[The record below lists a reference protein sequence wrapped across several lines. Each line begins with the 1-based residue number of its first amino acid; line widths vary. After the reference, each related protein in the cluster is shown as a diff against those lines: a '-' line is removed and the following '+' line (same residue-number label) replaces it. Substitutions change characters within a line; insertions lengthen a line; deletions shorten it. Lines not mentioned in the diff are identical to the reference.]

1 MVMPELV
8 ADCGRCSGLCCVAP
22 AFARSADF
30 ALDKPAETPCPNLVT
45 VVPGRSD
52 APCRI
57 HAELTGRGFPGCVAF
72 DCFGAG
78 QRVTVDWRAGP
89 EAARAAFDSFGV
101 LRGLHEMLWHLTEP
115 LPEVTPALGDE
126 VAEATSRVVRLAEG
140 ELGGVDLAAVR
151 GQVGELLGRVS
162 EAVRGSAG
170 RGHARADLVGQDL
183 RSGRAARRALSG
195 TTLRGALLMGA
206 DLRGVD
212 LGRADLLGAD
222 LRGAD
227 LRGAALARTLF
238 LTGPQVVAAR
248 GDATTTLP
256 ARIPRPAAWGPA

>member
-1 MVMPELV
+1 MDLDLDLV

-30 ALDKPAETPCPNLVT
+30 ALSKPAETPCPNLRVS
-45 VVPGRSD
+45 VPGRSD
-52 APCRI
+52 APCGI
-57 HAELTGRGFPGCVAF
+57 HGLLLDRGFPGCVAF

-78 QRVTVDWRAGP
+78 QRVSADWRDGP
-89 EAARAAFDSFGV
+89 EAAREAFDSFAV
-101 LRGLHEMLWHLTEP
+101 LRGLHEMLWYLSEA
-115 LPEVTPALGDE
+115 LPEIAPALREE
-126 VAEATSRVVRLAEG
+126 VAEAATQVTRLAEDPRA
-140 ELGGVDLAAVR
+140 GVDVDAVR
-151 GQVGELLGRVS
+151 GEVGELLGRVS
-162 EAVRGSAG
+162 AAVRRSSG
-170 RGHARADLVGQDL
+170 RGHARADLAGQDL
-183 RSGRAARRALSG
+183 RAGRASRRALAG

-227 LRGAALARTLF
+227 LRGAGLARTLF
-238 LTGPQVVAAR
+238 LTGPQVSAAR

-256 ARIPRPAAWGPA
+256 ERVRRPAAWG